1 MNIEV
6 PFVNALQDAAVSS
19 VWRGH
24 GSAIFLEFGEL
35 SFNSSTITGRKLQP
49 QGASTLMIEWSW
61 RIERPRSILGG
72 SFSPEGRWP
81 AMFDKLIG
89 AKVQNI
95 QFLGAL
101 PEVVV
106 WLSNGL
112 RVSSFMT
119 ADGQPAW
126 CIICRKPKIGALCV
140 KRGRF
145 HVEAVS

>member
-1 MNIEV
+1 MSIEV
-6 PFVNALQDAAVSS
+6 PFVNALQGSVVSS

-24 GSAIFLEFGEL
+24 GTAIFLEFGDL
-35 SFNSSTITGRKLQP
+35 SFKSSTITGRNLQP
-49 QGASTLMIEWSW
+49 QGAITLMIEWSW

-72 SFSPEGRWP
+72 SFSPETRWP
-81 AMFDKLIG
+81 AMFEKLIG

-119 ADGQPAW
+119 TDGQPAW
-126 CIICRKPKIGALCV
+126 SIICHKLKIGVLCV
-140 KRGRF
+140 NRGHL
-145 HVEAVS
+145 HVEAKF

>member
-1 MNIEV
+1 MNVEV
-6 PFVNALQDAAVSS
+6 PFVNALQGAAVSS

-24 GSAIFLEFGEL
+24 GSTIFLEFGDL
-35 SFNSSTITGRKLQP
+35 SVKSSTITGRKLQP
-49 QGASTLMIEWSW
+49 QGSCTLMIEWSW
-61 RIERPRSILGG
+61 RIERPLSILGG
-72 SFSPEGRWP
+72 SFSHEGRWP

-89 AKVQNI
+89 AQVQDV

-101 PEVVV
+101 PETVVC
-106 WLSNGL
+106 LSNGM

-126 CIICRKPKIGALCV
+126 CIICRKPRIGTLSV

-145 HVEAVS
+145 HVEAAS